1 MCVAAYLCSEVLGHA
16 GLLDEGSPSFLQ
28 TSSVVR
34 EQPCSLD
41 LRGHVGDLVLHP
53 LEERH
58 HNVNVS
64 VSSAHPLL
72 LQAQKLLLKPTWK
85 SKMRF
90 PNWTLCLVYGIVQSK
105 QPCASPSICNTNKV
119 SRGTLPFFTVSY

>member
-1 MCVAAYLCSEVLGHA
+1 MCVTAYFCSEVLGHA

-64 VSSAHPLL
+64 VSSLL

-119 SRGTLPFFTVSY
+119 SRGALPFFTVSY